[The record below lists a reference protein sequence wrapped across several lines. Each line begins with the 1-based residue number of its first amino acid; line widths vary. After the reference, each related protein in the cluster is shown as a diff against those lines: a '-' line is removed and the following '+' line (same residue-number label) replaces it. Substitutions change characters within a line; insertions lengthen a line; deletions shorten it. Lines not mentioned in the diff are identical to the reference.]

1 MKTHTLTPMESA
13 LLQAVTQMHRAH
25 QQEREAQ
32 MRDMTAMRDHIDM
45 QDRRIADLEAVTSA
59 LAPLWGISPPPTT

>member
-1 MKTHTLTPMESA
+1 
-13 LLQAVTQMHRAH
+13 
-25 QQEREAQ
+25 

-45 QDRRIADLEAVTSA
+45 QDRRIADLEAVISA